1 MKRMETRAVSPEA
14 MSQRVHS
21 PLSEWRAEL
30 ERYQQTTLELQN
42 RWRNVLSPLLEHL
55 EHSPEHEHIARD
67 PEAEAGYY
75 ETLRTALGEVVP
87 NIVSSGGTHTE
98 ELRSFLIEVA
108 GLDEPGEDTGGCDMD
123 ELDVVL
129 SRLHN
134 NGTIAISY
142 EDDGHELR
150 EYVHAPPTHGEE

>member
-1 MKRMETRAVSPEA
+1 MERVKHRAVSPEA
-14 MSQRVHS
+14 TSQWAHS

-42 RWRNVLSPLLEHL
+42 KWRGVLSPLLEHL

-75 ETLRTALGEVVP
+75 ETLRTALAEVVP
-87 NIVSSGGTHTE
+87 NIVSSEGTHTE
-98 ELRSFLIEVA
+98 ELRSFLMEVA
-108 GLDEPGEDTGGCDMD
+108 GLNEPGEDTGGCDID
-123 ELDVVL
+123 ELDIVL

-134 NGTIAISY
+134 NGAIAISY

-150 EYVHAPPTHGEE
+150 EYVYAPSHREE